1 MPLSIERVEDW
12 LGRPVVGS
20 DGEKIGKLE
29 DLVFSSSGTPLFA
42 AVSTGLFGRRTSLVP
57 LHDASLTPDHV
68 SVPYTKDQIKGAPQL
83 DEPGDMS
90 GGLEDAS
97 AEHYGLPP
105 RQRTDG
111 EAYVSAGERARQAE
125 RSREAEAQARELEER
140 AGALGQ
146 QAQDAEQ
153 QAQDAR
159 ARADSLARE
168 HQEALAQAQQARRA
182 RQELAA

>member
-12 LGRPVVGS
+12 LGRPLVGS

-29 DLVFSSSGTPLFA
+29 DLIFSSSGTPLFA
-42 AVSTGLFGRRTSLVP
+42 AVSTGLFGRRTTLVP

-68 SVPYTKDQIKGAPQL
+68 SVPYTRDQIKGAPQL
-83 DEPGDMS
+83 DEPSEMS
-90 GGLEDAS
+90 GDLEDAS
-97 AEHYGLPP
+97 AGHYGLPA
-105 RQRTDG
+105 RQRTDDG
-111 EAYVSAGERARQAE
+111 AYVSAGERARQGE
-125 RSREAEAQARELEER
+125 RAREAEAQAGELEER

-153 QAQDAR
+153 QAQSAR

-182 RQELAA
+182 QQELAT